1 MIFYI
6 KLYTDYIK
14 WHLTWGNLGPPIRLG
29 LVGREKIQ
37 DKLTVANNHCVMLYY
52 LWSLKGYFQ
61 AGDGPGNII
70 INDTYETY
78 FAEIS
83 PLVPPPPPPTL

>member
-1 MIFYI
+1 
-6 KLYTDYIK
+6 
-14 WHLTWGNLGPPIRLG
+14 
-29 LVGREKIQ
+29 
-37 DKLTVANNHCVMLYY
+37 MLYY
-52 LWSLKGYFQ
+52 FWSLKGYFQ

-83 PLVPPPPPPTL
+83 PLVSPPHSLNQINVWGLCQLFIF

>member
-1 MIFYI
+1 
-6 KLYTDYIK
+6 
-14 WHLTWGNLGPPIRLG
+14 
-29 LVGREKIQ
+29 
-37 DKLTVANNHCVMLYY
+37 MLYY
-52 LWSLKGYFQ
+52 IWSLKGYFQ

-83 PLVPPPPPPTL
+83 PRVPPPTL